1 MSYFII
7 IRGPLAVGK
16 TTVSK
21 ELARILDGEYISFD
35 KLMEE
40 HELDRGDE
48 DEGCIPARNF
58 VKANE
63 IIIPKI
69 EKLLENGKIV
79 ILDSC
84 FYHKKSLVHL
94 YENLPHRHYAF
105 TLKAP
110 VEVCIQ
116 RDRGREWVYGEG
128 AARAVHEMV
137 SGFDEG
143 IVIDTDGKTLAQ
155 TVEEITSHLPPLS
168 HRVRGEV
175 GPL

>member
-21 ELARILDGEYISFD
+21 KLTRILDGKYISFD
-35 KLMEE
+35 RLMEE
-40 HELDRGDE
+40 HDLDRGDE
-48 DEGCIPARNF
+48 NEGCIPARNF
-58 VKANE
+58 VRANE

-69 EKLLENGKIV
+69 KRLLEKKKIV
-79 ILDSC
+79 ILDGC
-84 FYHKKSLVHL
+84 FYHREQILHL
-94 YENLPHRHYAF
+94 YENIPYRHITF

-110 VEVCIQ
+110 VSVCIQ
-116 RDRGREWVYGEG
+116 RDRGREHVYGEG

-143 IVIDTDGKTLAQ
+143 IIINTDKKNLPQ
-155 TVEEITSHLPPLS
+155 TVKEITHHLPPK
-168 HRVRGEV
+168 E
-175 GPL
+175 